1 MPAPGENQ
9 PADGHR
15 MAAAEPARDPRGP
28 RFPRRE
34 GEGRLDLPTRD
45 RLVGELLDRIERQ
58 NEEIAQLSQR
68 QERSER
74 SLKTERTARKRL
86 SGELDELRAQKA
98 AREQQVTRLLA
109 ERQELKAREEEL
121 ERVKETSPFEH
132 ELQQAWAQIHELQW
146 KLALARRPWWRRL
159 FDLDPSV

>member
-1 MPAPGENQ
+1 MPGPGENQ

-15 MAAAEPARDPRGP
+15 MAAEAARDPRGP

-34 GEGRLDLPTRD
+34 GEGRLELPSKD
-45 RLVGELLDRIERQ
+45 RLVTELLDRIERQ
-58 NEEIAQLSQR
+58 NEELTQLSAR

-74 SLKTERTARKRL
+74 SLKSERTARKRL
-86 SGELDELRAQKA
+86 AAELDELRAQKA

-121 ERVKETSPFEH
+121 ERTKETAPFEH
-132 ELQQAWAQIHELQW
+132 ELQQAWAQIHQLQW

>member
-1 MPAPGENQ
+1 M
-9 PADGHR
+9 
-15 MAAAEPARDPRGP
+15 AAEPVRDPRGP

-34 GEGRLDLPTRD
+34 GEGGRMEMATRD

-58 NEEIAQLSQR
+58 NEQLTQLTQR

-74 SLKTERTARKRL
+74 SLKSERTARKRL
-86 SGELDELRAQKA
+86 AGELEELRAQKA

-109 ERQELKAREEEL
+109 ERQELKAREEEV
-121 ERVKETSPFEH
+121 ERLKETAPFEH

-146 KLALARRPWWRRL
+146 KLALARRPWWRRM

>member
-68 QERSER
+68 QE
-74 SLKTERTARKRL
+74 
-86 SGELDELRAQKA
+86 
-98 AREQQVTRLLA
+98 
-109 ERQELKAREEEL
+109 LKAREEEL